1 MAPLISLQDVSKT
14 YFNGDIA
21 VEVLHHISLDIEAG
35 EFVAIIGQSGS
46 GKSTLMN
53 ILGCLDQPTSG
64 SYFIEGEN
72 VSGFDSDELAALR
85 RRTFGFIFQSY
96 NLIPTASARENVEVP
111 AVYAGVSAATGTI
124 VPRRSCSRSSSVN
137 GSIIVRTS
145 FPVASSSA
153 FRSPAP

>member
-1 MAPLISLQDVSKT
+1 MAPLISLRDVSKT

-64 SYFIEGEN
+64 NYFIEGES
-72 VSGFDSDELAALR
+72 VSGFDGDALAALR

-111 AVYAGVSAATGTI
+111 AV
-124 VPRRSCSRSSSVN
+124 
-137 GSIIVRTS
+137 
-145 FPVASSSA
+145 
-153 FRSPAP
+153 